1 MAMMR
6 TTIKKKKSSPSK
18 NACRLIG
25 LVFFLEKWKVDFL
38 LVSTKLEYF
47 IFRKKVCQ
55 FFLFFR
61 QAPMLLLLLKGNDV
75 RSTTTTV
82 PIHATPYNLG
92 LVQHENF
99 WFLL

>member
-55 FFLFFR
+55 FFFFFE
-61 QAPMLLLLLKGNDV
+61 AGTHAF
-75 RSTTTTV
+75 TTAERKRRTEYYHYRTY
-82 PIHATPYNLG
+82 TCYS
-92 LVQHENF
+92 VQF
-99 WFLL
+99 RPCSA